1 MPRLKEVKPRIRDPR
16 RYTVTVHYQDEQFR
30 FLRAA
35 HLLGH
40 RNLSTFFVAA
50 ARVTLALLD
59 MHILENGAPI
69 TEEPP

>member
-1 MPRLKEVKPRIRDPR
+1 MPRLKEVKPRIHSPR
-16 RYTVTVHYQDEQFR
+16 RYTVTVHYEDEQFR

-50 ARVTLALLD
+50 ARVAVSLLD
-59 MHILENGAPI
+59 MHVLEEGVPI
-69 TEEPP
+69 TEEPL